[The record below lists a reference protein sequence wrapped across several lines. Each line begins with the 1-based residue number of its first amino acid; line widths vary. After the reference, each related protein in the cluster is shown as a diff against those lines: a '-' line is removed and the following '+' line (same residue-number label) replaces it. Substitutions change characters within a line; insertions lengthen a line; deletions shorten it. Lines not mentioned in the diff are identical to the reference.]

1 MIVTDGNGDSVLF
14 RCYVTGLVNNA
25 SIDWFFPWPEQALY
39 AVASVFISPEVSSIL
54 WLPVSLFIYLTWCMT
69 EGLLLLAVWIG
80 MFTSIMYVQG
90 TFMKKWD
97 THFTS

>member
-54 WLPVSLFIYLTWCMT
+54 
-69 EGLLLLAVWIG
+69 
-80 MFTSIMYVQG
+80 
-90 TFMKKWD
+90 
-97 THFTS
+97 